1 MSQNLHANLE
11 LLIKSGHVG
20 LLGSLQHGLEKEGLR
35 VDAKGQIAQTAHPR
49 SLGSTLTHE
58 QITTDYSEA
67 LLEFITPVHTD
78 IDAMINELKALHQF
92 SYENIGSEELWNASM
107 PCHIPSEEAIR
118 IAEYGS
124 SNIGQLKHIYRV
136 GLQYRYG
143 KMMQCIAGI
152 HYNFSL
158 PEAFWPVWRELKGSS
173 LSDKHLAS
181 AGYFALIRNFRRTSW
196 LLLYLF
202 GASPAVGKDF
212 MQGSQHQLQEFDK
225 DSLYLPY
232 ATSLR
237 MSDLGYSNRAQEG
250 LNVCFNQLST
260 YATSL
265 QQAIHTVHPPY
276 KALGVKVDGNYRQL
290 NANVLQ
296 IENEYYSDVRPKRV
310 TLSGEKPV
318 HALIDRGVQYIEVR
332 NTDIN
337 PLLPV
342 GIDAEQAHFLDAYL
356 LSCLFGSDNH
366 LSDRECSLLNL
377 NKSTV
382 VKEGR
387 KPGLRMNQLDGETS
401 REQLGAEI
409 LDQVAAVAA
418 VLDQVHE
425 TQAYSRAVERQ
436 RERLADPELTP
447 SAQILSE
454 MHSSGLNY
462 QDWVLHKSRE
472 QRELLTQSP
481 MSQTARDAFVKAA
494 AESLE
499 KQKALESQ
507 TQEPFDQFLEHY
519 LAN

>member
-1 MSQNLHANLE
+1 MPQNLHANLE
-11 LLIKSGHVG
+11 LLLKSGNVN
-20 LLGSLQHGLEKEGLR
+20 LLGALQHGLEKEGLR
-35 VDAKGQIAQTAHPR
+35 VDAQGQIAQTDHPK

-67 LLEFITPVHTD
+67 LLEFITPVHAD
-78 IDAMINELKALHQF
+78 IDAMLEELKALHKF
-92 SYENIGSEELWNASM
+92 SFENLGDEELWNASM
-107 PCHIPSEEAIR
+107 PCHIASEDAIR
-118 IAEYGS
+118 IAEYGT
-124 SNIGQLKHIYRV
+124 SNVGQLKHVYRV

-158 PEAFWPVWRELKGSS
+158 PESFWPIWRDLKGSS
-173 LSDKHLAS
+173 LSDKHFAS
-181 AGYFALIRNFRRTSW
+181 ASYFALIRNFRRTSW

-202 GASPAVGKDF
+202 GASPVVGKDF
-212 MQGSQHQLQEFDK
+212 MQGSKHQLLPLGD

-265 QQAIHTVHPPY
+265 QQAIQSVHPPY
-276 KALGVKVDGNYRQL
+276 KALGVKVDGHYRQL

-296 IENEYYSDVRPKRV
+296 IENEYYSDIRPKRV
-310 TLSGEKPV
+310 TMSGEKPV
-318 HALIDRGVQYIEVR
+318 HALIDRGVQYVEVR

-342 GIDAEQAHFLDAYL
+342 GIDADQARFLDAYL
-356 LSCLFGSDNH
+356 LSCLFGCDSH

-377 NKSTV
+377 NKSTI

-387 KPGLRMNQLDGETS
+387 KPILRLNQLDGETS
-401 REQLGAEI
+401 REQLGTEI
-409 LDQVAAVAA
+409 LDQVASVALL
-418 VLDQVHE
+418 LDQVHNTNAY
-425 TQAYSRAVERQ
+425 TQTVERM
-436 RERLADPELTP
+436 RERLMDPELTP
-447 SAQILSE
+447 SAQILSQLRA
-454 MHSSGLNY
+454 SGMSY
-462 QDWVLHKSRE
+462 QDWTLQKSRE
-472 QRELLTQSP
+472 QRQALMQVPLSTSERETLKQ
-481 MSQTARDAFVKAA
+481 AA
-494 AESLE
+494 SDSLN
-499 KQKALESQ
+499 KQKALESEP
-507 TQEPFDQFLEHY
+507 QEPFDQYLERY